1 MTFVSTEGKCKSEEE
16 RKANAKIADE
26 RKAAEN
32 AKAILGWLMPSN
44 ARTDRIIFVLR
55 NAANMARTAT
65 LTRLESKR
73 ALDDMRTEAATS
85 LNQVCSLLDRGG
97 LTQDAIDQ
105 AAQQLQPGS
114 TRCLD
119 QKIERPQRRLLAFVR
134 LRPRSYPQGLV
145 GIFVLIAL
153 RYLRAMLDYRSLMD
167 NSAGREDRQ
176 EQIGLMSKPLS
187 VIHHVADVILVPVK
201 IATLGT

>member
-16 RKANAKIADE
+16 RKASAKIADE

-55 NAANMARTAT
+55 NAANAARTAT

-73 ALDDMRTEAATS
+73 VLDSMRTEAATS

-97 LTQDAIDQ
+97 LTQDAIEQADVAVAAWLNALPRSKSR
-105 AAQQLQPGS
+105 AAQAPAA
-114 TRCLD
+114 RVC
-119 QKIERPQRRLLAFVR
+119 
-134 LRPRSYPQGLV
+134 
-145 GIFVLIAL
+145 
-153 RYLRAMLDYRSLMD
+153 
-167 NSAGREDRQ
+167 
-176 EQIGLMSKPLS
+176 
-187 VIHHVADVILVPVK
+187 
-201 IATLGT
+201 